1 MKNLKTQLMKKHYNI
16 LILFILIPFLGFA
29 NDDTFISK
37 EKNIKK
43 TFIVNS
49 NAGIDIDNK
58 YGNITV
64 STWDENKI
72 DLDITIKVSGGN
84 ENWVNERL
92 NSIDVDINAL
102 KSMVSAITNIGNSS
116 LKSRGSSNS
125 FEINYVI
132 KIPKNGTVKLNNKYG
147 NITTLNLESTTDIA
161 CKYGKVI
168 LGKLNGVNNRV
179 ELGYSQNSSIDYIK
193 NGNIEARYSG
203 LKINESGNLNLDA
216 NYTDVF
222 LQEGQNIKYD
232 GNYGSF
238 KFQKINSLAGSG
250 NYLTVSVAEISSNL
264 SIDATYSKINVDL
277 MNERSK
283 NININTGY
291 TNVSLGFSTNY
302 AFDFD
307 INTRYGSIKNDN
319 LLDISVS
326 EIKNNSKRISGYNK
340 KKGQNKVVVN
350 SNYGNVILIRK

>member
-1 MKNLKTQLMKKHYNI
+1 MKKHYNI
-16 LILFILIPFLGFA
+16 LILFILIPFLGFS
-29 NDDTFISK
+29 NDDTFISR

-49 NAGIDIDNK
+49 NAGIDIENK

-92 NSIDVDINAL
+92 SSIDVDINAL
-102 KSMVSAITNIGNSS
+102 KSMVTAITNIGNSS

-161 CKYGKVI
+161 CKYGKII
-168 LGKLNGVNNRV
+168 LGKLNGDSNRI
-179 ELGYSQNSSIDYIK
+179 EIGYSQNSSIDYIK

-203 LKINESGNLNLDA
+203 IKINESGNLNVDA
-216 NYTDVF
+216 NYTDVS
-222 LQEGQNIKYD
+222 LLEGQNIKCK

-238 KFQKINSLAGSG
+238 KFQKINSLVG
-250 NYLTVSVAEISSNL
+250 SSNYVTISIAEVL
-264 SIDATYSKINVDL
+264 NNLNIDATYSKINVES
-277 MNERSK
+277 MSEKSK
-283 NININTGY
+283 NVNINTGY
-291 TNVSLGFSTNY
+291 TNIALGYDANY
-302 AFDFD
+302 SFDFD
-307 INTRYGSIKNDN
+307 INTRYGSIKNDSS
-319 LLDISVS
+319 LEVLVS
-326 EIKNNSKRISGYNK
+326 EIKSNTKRISGYNK
-340 KKGQNKVVVN
+340 KKGQNKVIIN
-350 SNYGNVILIRK
+350 SSYGNIILTKR

>member
-1 MKNLKTQLMKKHYNI
+1 MKKHYNI
-16 LILFILIPFLGFA
+16 LILFILIPFLGFS

-49 NAGIDIDNK
+49 NAGIDIENK

-102 KSMVSAITNIGNSS
+102 KSMVTAITNIGNSS

-147 NITTLNLESTTDIA
+147 NITTLTLESTTDIA
-161 CKYGKVI
+161 CKYGKII
-168 LGKLNGVNNRV
+168 LGKLNGDSNRI
-179 ELGYSQNSSIDYIK
+179 EIGYSQNSSIDYIK

-203 LKINESGNLNLDA
+203 IKINESGNLNLDA
-216 NYTDVF
+216 NYTDVS
-222 LQEGQNIKYD
+222 LLEGQNIKCK

-238 KFQKINSLAGSG
+238 KFQKINSLIGSS
-250 NYLTVSVAEISSNL
+250 NYVTISVAEILNSL
-264 SIDATYSKINVDL
+264 SVDATYSKINVDS
-277 MNERSK
+277 MSEKSK
-283 NININTGY
+283 NVNINTGY
-291 TNVSLGFSTNY
+291 TNISLGYDANY
-302 AFDFD
+302 SFDFD
-307 INTRYGSIKNDN
+307 INTRYGSIKNDSS
-319 LLDISVS
+319 LEVLVS
-326 EIKNNSKRISGYNK
+326 EIKSNTKRISGYNK
-340 KKGQNKVVVN
+340 KKGQNKVIIN
-350 SNYGNVILIRK
+350 SSYGNVILTKR

>member
-1 MKNLKTQLMKKHYNI
+1 MKKHYNI
-16 LILFILIPFLGFA
+16 LILFILIPFLGFS

-49 NAGIDIDNK
+49 NAGIDIENK

-92 NSIDVDINAL
+92 SSIDVDINAL
-102 KSMVSAITNIGNSS
+102 KSMVTAITNIGNSS

-161 CKYGKVI
+161 CKYGKI
-168 LGKLNGVNNRV
+168 MLGKLNGDSNRI
-179 ELGYSQNSSIDYIK
+179 EIGYSQNSSIDYIK

-203 LKINESGNLNLDA
+203 IKINESGNLNVDA
-216 NYTDVF
+216 NYTDVS
-222 LQEGQNIKYD
+222 LLEGQNIKCK

-238 KFQKINSLAGSG
+238 KFQKINSLVG
-250 NYLTVSVAEISSNL
+250 SSNYVTISIAEVL
-264 SIDATYSKINVDL
+264 NNLNIDATYSKINVES
-277 MNERSK
+277 MSEKSK
-283 NININTGY
+283 NVNINTGY
-291 TNVSLGFSTNY
+291 TNIALGYDANY
-302 AFDFD
+302 SFDFD
-307 INTRYGSIKNDN
+307 INTRYGSIKNDSS
-319 LLDISVS
+319 LEVLVS
-326 EIKNNSKRISGYNK
+326 EIKSNTKRISGYNK
-340 KKGQNKVVVN
+340 KKGQNKVIIN
-350 SNYGNVILIRK
+350 SSYGNIILTKR

>member
-1 MKNLKTQLMKKHYNI
+1 MKKHYNI
-16 LILFILIPFLGFA
+16 LILFILIPFLGFS

-49 NAGIDIDNK
+49 NAGIDIENK

-92 NSIDVDINAL
+92 SSIDVNINAL
-102 KSMVSAITNIGNSS
+102 KSMVTAITNIGNSS

-161 CKYGKVI
+161 CKYGKII
-168 LGKLNGVNNRV
+168 LGKLNGDSNRI
-179 ELGYSQNSSIDYIK
+179 EIGYSQNSSIDYIK

-203 LKINESGNLNLDA
+203 IKINESGNLNVDA
-216 NYTDVF
+216 NYTDVS
-222 LQEGQNIKYD
+222 LLEGQNIKCK

-238 KFQKINSLAGSG
+238 KFQKINSLVG
-250 NYLTVSVAEISSNL
+250 SSNYVTISIAEVL
-264 SIDATYSKINVDL
+264 NNLNIDATYSKINVES
-277 MNERSK
+277 MSEKSK
-283 NININTGY
+283 NVNINTGY
-291 TNVSLGFSTNY
+291 TNIALGYDANY
-302 AFDFD
+302 SFDFD
-307 INTRYGSIKNDN
+307 INTRYGSIKNDSS
-319 LLDISVS
+319 LEVLVS
-326 EIKNNSKRISGYNK
+326 EIKSNTKRISGYNK
-340 KKGQNKVVVN
+340 KKGQNKVIIN
-350 SNYGNVILIRK
+350 SSYGNIILTKR

>member
-1 MKNLKTQLMKKHYNI
+1 MKKHYNI
-16 LILFILIPFLGFA
+16 LILFILIPFLGFS

-49 NAGIDIDNK
+49 NAGIDIENK

-92 NSIDVDINAL
+92 SSIDVDINAL
-102 KSMVSAITNIGNSS
+102 KSMVTAITNIGNSS

-147 NITTLNLESTTDIA
+147 NITTLTLESTTDIS
-161 CKYGKVI
+161 CKYGKII
-168 LGKLNGVNNRV
+168 LGKLNGDSNRI
-179 ELGYSQNSSIDYIK
+179 EIGYSQNSSIDYIK
-193 NGNIEARYSG
+193 SGNIEARYSG
-203 LKINESGNLNLDA
+203 IKINESGNLNVDA
-216 NYTDVF
+216 NYTDVS
-222 LQEGQNIKYD
+222 LLEGQNIKCK

-238 KFQKINSLAGSG
+238 KFQKINSLVG
-250 NYLTVSVAEISSNL
+250 SSNYVTISIAEVL
-264 SIDATYSKINVDL
+264 NNLNIDATYSKINVES
-277 MNERSK
+277 MSEKSK
-283 NININTGY
+283 NVNINTGY
-291 TNVSLGFSTNY
+291 TNIALGYDANY
-302 AFDFD
+302 SFDFD
-307 INTRYGSIKNDN
+307 INTRYGSIKNDSS
-319 LLDISVS
+319 LEVLVS
-326 EIKNNSKRISGYNK
+326 EIKSNTKRISGYNK
-340 KKGQNKVVVN
+340 KKGQNKVIIN
-350 SNYGNVILIRK
+350 SSYGNIILTKR

>member
-1 MKNLKTQLMKKHYNI
+1 MKKQYNI

-49 NAGIDIDNK
+49 NAGIDIENK

-102 KSMVSAITNIGNSS
+102 KSMVTAITNIGNSS

-147 NITTLNLESTTDIA
+147 NITTLTLESTTDIA
-161 CKYGKVI
+161 CKYGKII
-168 LGKLNGVNNRV
+168 LGKLNGDSNRI
-179 ELGYSQNSSIDYIK
+179 EIGYSQNSSIDYIK

-203 LKINESGNLNLDA
+203 IKINESGNLNLDA
-216 NYTDVF
+216 NYTDVS
-222 LQEGQNIKYD
+222 LLEGQNIKCK

-238 KFQKINSLAGSG
+238 KFQKINSLIGSS
-250 NYLTVSVAEISSNL
+250 NYVTISVAEILNSL
-264 SIDATYSKINVDL
+264 SVDATYSKINVES
-277 MNERSK
+277 MSEKSK
-283 NININTGY
+283 NVNINTGY
-291 TNVSLGFSTNY
+291 TNISLGYDANY
-302 AFDFD
+302 SFDFD
-307 INTRYGSIKNDN
+307 INTRYGSIKNDSS
-319 LLDISVS
+319 LEVLVS
-326 EIKNNSKRISGYNK
+326 EIKSNTKRISGYNK
-340 KKGQNKVVVN
+340 KKGQNKVIIN
-350 SNYGNVILIRK
+350 SSYGNVILTKR

>member
-1 MKNLKTQLMKKHYNI
+1 MKKHYNI
-16 LILFILIPFLGFA
+16 LILFILIPFLGFS

-49 NAGIDIDNK
+49 NAGIDIENK

-92 NSIDVDINAL
+92 SSIDVDINAL
-102 KSMVSAITNIGNSS
+102 KSMVTAITNIGNSS

-161 CKYGKVI
+161 CKYGKII
-168 LGKLNGVNNRV
+168 LGKLNGDSNRI
-179 ELGYSQNSSIDYIK
+179 EIGYSQNSSIDYIK

-203 LKINESGNLNLDA
+203 IKINESGNLNVDA
-216 NYTDVF
+216 NYTDVS
-222 LQEGQNIKYD
+222 LLEGQNIKCK

-238 KFQKINSLAGSG
+238 KFQK
-250 NYLTVSVAEISSNL
+250 
-264 SIDATYSKINVDL
+264 
-277 MNERSK
+277 
-283 NININTGY
+283 
-291 TNVSLGFSTNY
+291 
-302 AFDFD
+302 
-307 INTRYGSIKNDN
+307 
-319 LLDISVS
+319 
-326 EIKNNSKRISGYNK
+326 
-340 KKGQNKVVVN
+340 
-350 SNYGNVILIRK
+350 

>member
-1 MKNLKTQLMKKHYNI
+1 MKKHYNI
-16 LILFILIPFLGFA
+16 LILFILIPFLGFS

-49 NAGIDIDNK
+49 NAGIDIENK

-92 NSIDVDINAL
+92 SSIDVDINAL

-161 CKYGKVI
+161 CKYGKII
-168 LGKLNGVNNRV
+168 LGKLNGDSNRI
-179 ELGYSQNSSIDYIK
+179 EIGYSQNSSIDYIK

-203 LKINESGNLNLDA
+203 IKINESGNLNVDA
-216 NYTDVF
+216 NYTDVS
-222 LQEGQNIKYD
+222 LLEGQNIKCK

-238 KFQKINSLAGSG
+238 KFQKINSLVG
-250 NYLTVSVAEISSNL
+250 SSNYVTISIAEVL
-264 SIDATYSKINVDL
+264 NNLNIDATYSKINVES
-277 MNERSK
+277 MSEKSK
-283 NININTGY
+283 NVNINTGY
-291 TNVSLGFSTNY
+291 TNIALGYDANY
-302 AFDFD
+302 SFDFD
-307 INTRYGSIKNDN
+307 INTRYGSIKNDSS
-319 LLDISVS
+319 LEVLVS
-326 EIKNNSKRISGYNK
+326 EIKSNTKRISGYNK
-340 KKGQNKVVVN
+340 KKGQNKVIIN
-350 SNYGNVILIRK
+350 SSYGNIILTKR

>member
-1 MKNLKTQLMKKHYNI
+1 MKKHYNI
-16 LILFILIPFLGFA
+16 LILFILIPFLGFS

-84 ENWVNERL
+84 ENWVTERL

-147 NITTLNLESTTDIA
+147 NITTHTLESTTDIA

-168 LGKLNGVNNRV
+168 LGKLNGDNNRI
-179 ELGYSQNSSIDYIK
+179 EIGYSQNSSIDYIK

-203 LKINESGNLNLDA
+203 IKINESGNLNVDA
-216 NYTDVF
+216 NYTDVS
-222 LQEGQNIKYD
+222 LLEGQNIKCK

-238 KFQKINSLAGSG
+238 KFQKINSLTGSS
-250 NYLTVSVAEISSNL
+250 NYVTISIAEILNSLNV
-264 SIDATYSKINVDL
+264 DATYSKINVES
-277 MNERSK
+277 MSEKSK
-283 NININTGY
+283 NVNINTGY
-291 TNVSLGFSTNY
+291 TNISLGYNANY
-302 AFDFD
+302 SFDFD
-307 INTRYGSIKNDN
+307 INTRYGSIKNDSS
-319 LLDISVS
+319 LEVLVS
-326 EIKNNSKRISGYNK
+326 EIKSNTKRISGYNK
-340 KKGQNKVVVN
+340 KKGQNKVIIN
-350 SNYGNVILIRK
+350 SSYGNVILTKRQ

>member
-1 MKNLKTQLMKKHYNI
+1 MKKHYNI
-16 LILFILIPFLGFA
+16 LILFILIPFLGFS

-43 TFIVNS
+43 TYIVNS
-49 NAGIDIDNK
+49 NAGIDIENK

-125 FEINYVI
+125 FEIDYVI

-147 NITTLNLESTTDIA
+147 NITTLTLESTTDIA
-161 CKYGKVI
+161 CKYGKII
-168 LGKLNGVNNRV
+168 LGKLNGDSNRI
-179 ELGYSQNSSIDYIK
+179 EIGYSQNSSIDYIK
-193 NGNIEARYSG
+193 SGNIEARYSG
-203 LKINESGNLNLDA
+203 IKINESGNLNVDA
-216 NYTDVF
+216 NYTDVS
-222 LQEGQNIKYD
+222 LLEGQNIKCK

-238 KFQKINSLAGSG
+238 KFQKINSLVG
-250 NYLTVSVAEISSNL
+250 SSNYVTISIAEVL
-264 SIDATYSKINVDL
+264 NNLNIDATYSKINVES
-277 MNERSK
+277 MSEKSK
-283 NININTGY
+283 NVNINTGY
-291 TNVSLGFSTNY
+291 TNIALGYDANY
-302 AFDFD
+302 SFDFD
-307 INTRYGSIKNDN
+307 INTRYGSIKNDSS
-319 LLDISVS
+319 LEVLVS
-326 EIKNNSKRISGYNK
+326 EIKSNTKRISGYNK
-340 KKGQNKVVVN
+340 KKGQNKVIIN
-350 SNYGNVILIRK
+350 SSYGNIILTKR

>member
-1 MKNLKTQLMKKHYNI
+1 MKKHYNI
-16 LILFILIPFLGFA
+16 LILFILIPFLGFS

-43 TFIVNS
+43 TYIVNS
-49 NAGIDIDNK
+49 NAGIDIENK

-102 KSMVSAITNIGNSS
+102 KSMVTAITNIGNSS

-147 NITTLNLESTTDIA
+147 NITTLTLESTTDIA
-161 CKYGKVI
+161 CKYGKII
-168 LGKLNGVNNRV
+168 LGKLNGDSNRI
-179 ELGYSQNSSIDYIK
+179 EIGYSQNSSIDYIK

-203 LKINESGNLNLDA
+203 IKINESGNLNLDA
-216 NYTDVF
+216 NYTDVS
-222 LQEGQNIKYD
+222 LLEGQNIKCK

-238 KFQKINSLAGSG
+238 KFQKINSLIGSS
-250 NYLTVSVAEISSNL
+250 NYVTISAAEILNSL
-264 SIDATYSKINVDL
+264 SVDATYSKINVDS
-277 MNERSK
+277 MSEKSK
-283 NININTGY
+283 NVNINTGY
-291 TNVSLGFSTNY
+291 TNISLGYDANY
-302 AFDFD
+302 SFDFD
-307 INTRYGSIKNDN
+307 INTRYGSIKNDSS
-319 LLDISVS
+319 LEVLVS
-326 EIKNNSKRISGYNK
+326 EIKSNTKRISGYNK
-340 KKGQNKVVVN
+340 KKGQNKVIIN
-350 SNYGNVILIRK
+350 SSYGNVILTKR

>member
-1 MKNLKTQLMKKHYNI
+1 MKKHYNI
-16 LILFILIPFLGFA
+16 LILFILIPFLGFS

-49 NAGIDIDNK
+49 NAGIDIENK

-92 NSIDVDINAL
+92 SSIDVDINAL
-102 KSMVSAITNIGNSS
+102 KSMVTAITNIGNSS

-161 CKYGKVI
+161 CKYGKII
-168 LGKLNGVNNRV
+168 LGKLNGDSNRI
-179 ELGYSQNSSIDYIK
+179 EIGYSQNSSIDYIK

-203 LKINESGNLNLDA
+203 IKINESGNLNVDA
-216 NYTDVF
+216 NYTDVS
-222 LQEGQNIKYD
+222 LLDGQNIKCK

-238 KFQKINSLAGSG
+238 KFQKINSLIG
-250 NYLTVSVAEISSNL
+250 SSNYVTISIAEVL
-264 SIDATYSKINVDL
+264 NSLNIDATYSKINVES
-277 MNERSK
+277 MSEKSK
-283 NININTGY
+283 NVNINTGY
-291 TNVSLGFSTNY
+291 TNIALGYDANY
-302 AFDFD
+302 SFDFD
-307 INTRYGSIKNDN
+307 INTRYGSIKNDSS
-319 LLDISVS
+319 LEVMVS
-326 EIKNNSKRISGYNK
+326 EIKSNNKRISGYNK
-340 KKGQNKVVVN
+340 KKGQNKVIIN
-350 SNYGNVILIRK
+350 SSYGNIILTKR

>member
-1 MKNLKTQLMKKHYNI
+1 MKKHYNI
-16 LILFILIPFLGFA
+16 LILFILIPFLGFS

-49 NAGIDIDNK
+49 NAGIDIENK

-92 NSIDVDINAL
+92 SSIDVDINAL
-102 KSMVSAITNIGNSS
+102 KSMVTAITNIGNSS

-161 CKYGKVI
+161 CKYGKII
-168 LGKLNGVNNRV
+168 LGKLNGDSNRI
-179 ELGYSQNSSIDYIK
+179 EIGYSQNSSIDYIK

-203 LKINESGNLNLDA
+203 IKINESGNLNVDA
-216 NYTDVF
+216 NYTDVS
-222 LQEGQNIKYD
+222 LQEGQNIKCK

-238 KFQKINSLAGSG
+238 KFQKINSLVG
-250 NYLTVSVAEISSNL
+250 SSNYVTISIAEVL
-264 SIDATYSKINVDL
+264 NNLNIDATYSKINVES
-277 MNERSK
+277 MSEKSK
-283 NININTGY
+283 NVNINTGY
-291 TNVSLGFSTNY
+291 TNIALGYDANY
-302 AFDFD
+302 SFDFD
-307 INTRYGSIKNDN
+307 INTRYGSIKNDSS
-319 LLDISVS
+319 LEVLVS
-326 EIKNNSKRISGYNK
+326 EIKSNTKRISGYNK
-340 KKGQNKVVVN
+340 KKGQNKVIIN
-350 SNYGNVILIRK
+350 SSYGNIILTKR

>member
-1 MKNLKTQLMKKHYNI
+1 MKKHYNI
-16 LILFILIPFLGFA
+16 LILFILIPFLGFS

-43 TFIVNS
+43 TYIVNS

-58 YGNITV
+58 YGNIIV

-147 NITTLNLESTTDIA
+147 NITTLTLESTTDIS
-161 CKYGKVI
+161 CKYGKII
-168 LGKLNGVNNRV
+168 LGKLNGDSNRI
-179 ELGYSQNSSIDYIK
+179 EIGYSQNSSIDYIK
-193 NGNIEARYSG
+193 SGNIEARYSG
-203 LKINESGNLNLDA
+203 IKINESGNLNVDA
-216 NYTDVF
+216 NYTDVS
-222 LQEGQNIKYD
+222 LQEGQNIKCK

-238 KFQKINSLAGSG
+238 KFQKINSLVG
-250 NYLTVSVAEISSNL
+250 SSNYVTISIAEVL
-264 SIDATYSKINVDL
+264 NNLNIDATYSKINVES
-277 MNERSK
+277 MSEKSK
-283 NININTGY
+283 NVNINTGY
-291 TNVSLGFSTNY
+291 TNIALGYDANY
-302 AFDFD
+302 SFDFD
-307 INTRYGSIKNDN
+307 INTRYGSIKNDSS
-319 LLDISVS
+319 LEVLVS
-326 EIKNNSKRISGYNK
+326 EIKSNTKRISGYNK
-340 KKGQNKVVVN
+340 KKGQNKVIIN
-350 SNYGNVILIRK
+350 SSYGNIILTKR